1 MTAMVLNTEGMLP
14 RDTGVPP
21 VRVDVRLRRIVNRGL
36 LRLRHGRDARVTW
49 SVLRL
54 CICSALLV
62 PGCTAASEHPKL
74 SDQDKQLF
82 WRPESSQQAVSHP
95 GSVVLAQGT
104 APLVY
109 QVQQPGDMTVKD
121 LTSGRELAR
130 TAVRPGTIVWID
142 QRQGVNA
149 GENNLL
155 PGPLPGGH
163 SYGISIA
170 TDPADSFQSGAG
182 RVTPRQQ
189 PSPRQESQ

>member
-1 MTAMVLNTEGMLP
+1 MVPNIDETSP

-21 VRVDVRLRRIVNRGL
+21 VLSTL
-36 LRLRHGRDARVTW
+36 HGRDARVTRG
-49 SVLRL
+49 VLRP
-54 CICSALLV
+54 CICFALLV
-62 PGCTAASEHPKL
+62 PGCTAASEQPKL

-95 GSVVLAQGT
+95 GSVILAQGT

-109 QVQQPGDMTVKD
+109 QVQQPGDVTVKD

-142 QRQGVNA
+142 QRQGVTA

-182 RVTPRQQ
+182 RVAPRRPTP
-189 PSPRQESQ
+189 SRQEAQ